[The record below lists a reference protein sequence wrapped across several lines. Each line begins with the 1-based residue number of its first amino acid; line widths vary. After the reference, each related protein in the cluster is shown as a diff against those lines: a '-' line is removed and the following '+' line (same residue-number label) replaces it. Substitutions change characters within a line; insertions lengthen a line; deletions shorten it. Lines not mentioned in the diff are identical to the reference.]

1 MRRGSGENIFQ
12 TTVLEEWVV
21 KEEER
26 AAKALTDALQAAD
39 AALGQ
44 VTGWCEAIGRDTA
57 RRLGAQGAASR
68 PDPAYLRAL
77 VARGRLADAVRKL
90 QGAAEEFR
98 QARNP
103 APAPR
108 SSTEQEP
115 RPSRNDGSDDR

>member
-39 AALGQ
+39 VALGQ
-44 VTGWCEAIGRDTA
+44 VTGWCEAIGRDA
-57 RRLGAQGAASR
+57 VRRLGAQGAAER
-68 PDPAYLRAL
+68 TDPGYLRAL
-77 VARGRLADAVRKL
+77 AARGRLADAVRKL
-90 QGAAEEFR
+90 KGAAEEFR

-108 SSTEQEP
+108 TSSEQEP
-115 RPSRNDGSDDR
+115 RP

>member
-1 MRRGSGENIFQ
+1 LFSYALLLSDVCQ
-12 TTVLEEWVV
+12 TAVLEERVV

-44 VTGWCEAIGRDTA
+44 VTGWCEAIGWDAA
-57 RRLGAQGAASR
+57 RLLGPHGTASR
-68 PDPAYLRAL
+68 TDPGYLRAL
-77 VARGRLADAVRKL
+77 AARGRLADAVRKL

-108 SSTEQEP
+108 TSSEQEP
-115 RPSRNDGSDDR
+115 RP